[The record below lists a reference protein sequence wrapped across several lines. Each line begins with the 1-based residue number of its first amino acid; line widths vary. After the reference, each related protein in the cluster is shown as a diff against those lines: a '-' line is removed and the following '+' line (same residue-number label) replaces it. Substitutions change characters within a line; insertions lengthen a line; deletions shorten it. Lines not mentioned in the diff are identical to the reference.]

1 MRPDIRSHT
10 GQHYAWMLGGA
21 IGQLKAK
28 NDWEIRAW
36 YQYAEQFALD
46 PNLVDSD
53 IFDSRV
59 NEKGVAVKAGYM
71 LADAISFNLTWAYS
85 WRINGALGTGGIG
98 DIAVNPLDQYQTL
111 SSGYEREVLNL
122 KTKSKPSTYENQ
134 TPRSLL
140 WRWWLQASPRHA
152 DRLVIKGS
160 DTLGAKLVPQL
171 AEQFKAQHPG
181 TTFDIAA
188 EGSTTGIAAII
199 DGTAQIGMSSRR
211 AKTSEVGAAREGK
224 DMKPTIVAFDGIA
237 VIVNSANP
245 IKGLTKKQ
253 VEQIFTGDVTDWSAV
268 GGSGGKISVYTR
280 NTSSG
285 TYSDF
290 KELAMKKRDYA
301 AARKRWPATNRSR
314 PKSAKIRT
322 ASVMSAWRTSRLA
335 E

>member
-1 MRPDIRSHT
+1 M
-10 GQHYAWMLGGA
+10 
-21 IGQLKAK
+21 
-28 NDWEIRAW
+28 
-36 YQYAEQFALD
+36 FALENKNH
-46 PNLVDSD
+46 PTPMKIKHVALSLALV
-53 IFDSRV
+53 
-59 NEKGVAVKAGYM
+59 A
-71 LADAISFNLTWAYS
+71 
-85 WRINGALGTGGIG
+85 TG
-98 DIAVNPLDQYQTL
+98 IA
-111 SSGYEREVLNL
+111 S
-122 KTKSKPSTYENQ
+122 
-134 TPRSLL
+134 
-140 WRWWLQASPRHA
+140 AHA

-199 DGTAQIGMSSRR
+199 DGTAEIGMSSRR
-211 AKTSEVGAAREGK
+211 AKTSEVGAAAAKGK
-224 DMKPTIVAFDGIA
+224 HMKPTIVAFDGIA
-237 VIVNSANP
+237 VIVNSGNP

-301 AARKRWPATNRSR
+301 GGSQKMAGNEQIAAEVGKNPNGVGYVGMAYLKAGGIKAMPVDGAVPSTKSVQAHSYPYWRPTFYYTNGDPSGL
-314 PKSAKIRT
+314 AKDFVDFTVGSGGQRIV
-322 ASVMSAWRTSRLA
+322 AQVGFVPIK
-335 E
+335 